1 MAVIQDLRPI
11 TPRSNRTRNESDIT
25 SIARHHSATP
35 TGDWK
40 HFWAYWQTKGWGTGG
55 YHEIILRDGTVQLC
69 YDPNEITN
77 GIAKHNSNTYHICVV
92 GNGSFTEA
100 QERVWEERALLAMK
114 RFGLSTKDV
123 KGHREFSGASTACPG
138 IDMGVVRNRLT
149 YLLGKDS
156 NVKESASVASYLQK
170 GDTGLQVKLLQENLI
185 KAGLKL
191 KVDGSFGPATENAVK
206 AFQTS
211 NKLASDGFYGPQ
223 TKAKLEE
230 VVKPKPVAVKPVA
243 SGKLFKVQVGAFG
256 EKANA
261 ERLAKELQGKGY
273 PVHIVET

>member
-11 TPRSNRTRNESDIT
+11 TPRSNRTRNESDIK

-40 HFWAYWQTKGWGTGG
+40 HFWSYWQSKGWGTGG
-55 YHEIILRDGTVQLC
+55 YAEIILRDGTVQLC

-77 GIAKHNSNTYHICVV
+77 GIAGHNSNTYHICVV
-92 GNGSFTEA
+92 GNGSFTEV
-100 QERVWEERALLAMK
+100 QERVWEERALFAMK
-114 RFGLSTKDV
+114 RFELSVKDV
-123 KGHREFSGASTACPG
+123 KGHKEYTGASTACPG
-138 IDMGVVRNRLT
+138 IDMSVVRNRLS

-156 NVKESASVASYLQK
+156 NVKGVASVATYLQK

-191 KVDGSFGPATENAVK
+191 KVDGSYGPATENAVK

-230 VVKPKPVAVKPVA
+230 VVKPKPVAVKPVDEQYRLMTGTFNNKKDA
-243 SGKLFKVQVGAFG
+243 
-256 EKANA
+256 EKAK
-261 ERLAKELQGKGY
+261 KELEESYGWLVYLKE
-273 PVHIVET
+273 V

>member
-25 SIARHHSATP
+25 SLARHHSATP

-40 HFWAYWQTKGWGTGG
+40 HFWSYWQTKGWGTGG
-55 YHEIILRDGTVQLC
+55 YNEIILRDGTVQLC

-77 GIAKHNSNTYHICVV
+77 GIAGHNSNTYHICVV

-100 QERVWEERALLAMK
+100 QERVWEERALLAIK
-114 RFGLSTKDV
+114 RFGLSVRDV
-123 KGHREFSGASTACPG
+123 KGHKEYTGASTACPG
-138 IDMGVVRNRLT
+138 IDMSVVRGRLLSLQ
-149 YLLGKDS
+149 YKELNGKAG
-156 NVKESASVASYLQK
+156 VSVGYLQK

-230 VVKPKPVAVKPVA
+230 VVKPKPVAVKPIDEQYRLMTGTFNNKKDA
-243 SGKLFKVQVGAFG
+243 
-256 EKANA
+256 EKAK
-261 ERLAKELQGKGY
+261 KELEESYGWLVYLKE
-273 PVHIVET
+273 V

>member
-1 MAVIQDLRPI
+1 MAIIQDLRPI
-11 TPRSNRTRNESDIT
+11 TPRSNRTRNESDIKNL
-25 SIARHHSATP
+25 ARHHSGTD

-40 HFWAYWQTKGWGTGG
+40 HFWSYWQTKGWGTGG
-55 YHEIILRDGTVQLC
+55 YNEIILRDGTVQLC

-92 GNGSFTEA
+92 GNGSFTDI

-114 RFGLSTKDV
+114 RFKLSVKDV
-123 KGHREFSGASTACPG
+123 KGHNEFKGASTACPG
-138 IDMGVVRNRLT
+138 VAMGVVRNRLT

-156 NVKESASVASYLQK
+156 NVKEGASVSNYLQK

-191 KVDGSFGPATENAVK
+191 KVDGSYGPATENAVK

-230 VVKPKPVAVKPVA
+230 VVKPKPVAVKPVEKN
-243 SGKLFKVQVGAFG
+243 KLFKVQVGAFSDPS
-256 EKANA
+256 NA
-261 ERLAKELQGKGY
+261 ERLAKELQSKGY
-273 PVHIVET
+273 PVHIVEV